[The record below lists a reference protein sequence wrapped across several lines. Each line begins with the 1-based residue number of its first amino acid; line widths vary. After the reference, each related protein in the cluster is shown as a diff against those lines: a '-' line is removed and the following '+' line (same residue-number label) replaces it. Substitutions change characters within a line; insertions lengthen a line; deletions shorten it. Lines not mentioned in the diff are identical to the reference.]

1 MPIWQGR
8 SLRKPTGGR
17 RRMSRGKRRR
27 EMGEDFVPIKIG
39 PTKRRVKRCMG
50 GSRKQCLLSVEFA
63 NVSDSSGKTRKVRI
77 LSVLENPAN
86 RDFVRTGTITKGA
99 IIQTEIGKAKV
110 VNRPGQEPIVNAV
123 LLEGEK

>member
-17 RRMSRGKRRR
+17 RRLSRGKRRR
-27 EMGEDFVPIKIG
+27 EMGEDFVPIQLG
-39 PTKRRVKRCMG
+39 ATKVREKRCMG
-50 GSRKQCLLSVEFA
+50 GRRKLCLLSAEFA
-63 NVSDSSGKTRKVRI
+63 NVSDSSGRTRKMRI

-99 IIQTEIGKAKV
+99 IIQTEIGKARV
-110 VNRPGQEPIVNAV
+110 VNRPGQEPVVNAV
-123 LLEGEK
+123 LLESE

>member
-17 RRMSRGKRRR
+17 RRLSRGKRRR
-27 EMGEDFVPIKIG
+27 EMGEDFVPIQLG
-39 PTKRRVKRCMG
+39 ATKVREKRCMG
-50 GSRKQCLLSVEFA
+50 GRRKLCLLSAEFA
-63 NVSDSSGKTRKVRI
+63 NVSDSSGRTRKVRI

-99 IIQTEIGKAKV
+99 IIQTEIGKARV
-110 VNRPGQEPIVNAV
+110 VSRPGQEPVVNAV
-123 LLEGEK
+123 LLESE